1 MSKAGTAYVDIDA
14 RLDNFRRDMKKATT
28 GLKADL
34 DLDVDRS
41 QIMRHLTG
49 LKADLALD
57 IDRSKISSQL
67 AGIDAQV
74 NVGVDDTTLA
84 AARLKI
90 ETALSGIWVDI
101 NTRLDATTLAALQA
115 QLAALNAQAAGIGGA
130 AAAGGF
136 GSKATMGAGVGAVAS
151 VASVFTLGGLGL
163 SVAADNE
170 AAALSFERLLGS
182 AEAAQAFLLQMQ
194 DFAAKTPFEFPEL
207 RDSASRLLAVGTE
220 ADRVIPIMTTLGDA
234 TSAMGTGQEGV
245 ARAITALTQ
254 MSQKGKVS
262 AEEMLQLTEA
272 GIPAWDALAA
282 VLNTDV
288 ATAMDMVQKR
298 QVDAESVFTAI
309 ETQAGPAFA
318 RVAGGMEDL
327 SGTLKG
333 QLSTLKDEFMMG
345 LGDLAMPL
353 LGSLKEML
361 GPIKDGLIKPLM
373 DALGPAMEQIAPLVK
388 TIADNAGPL
397 LATLVQFG
405 GDLMASLQPALD
417 ILMPVI
423 TDLVSMLGDE
433 LGEVLVALT
442 PTFEELARTLVELS
456 PLIPPVAELLSTV
469 LIEAAPLLTKMA
481 EGLTLTADAVAR
493 VLGYGFE
500 HLVRLVKDLLN
511 GDFEAVRDR
520 IWYLFESF
528 ANGVNI
534 IREKLVDFYTNIW
547 GKFVDTVKN
556 LPGEV
561 ASALGGMWDFM
572 VASFQAAVNAIV
584 GIWNRLRVPE
594 IGPFGP
600 WGPGDIIPQ
609 IGPFGPFD
617 LPDLPTF
624 HSGGLVPGRT
634 GEEVLAKLQAGE
646 IVVPVGAVDN
656 LAAMAAAGG
665 SQRPISVVQN
675 IDGGMSPELI
685 AEAATRRLGRAL
697 AVAS

>member
-1 MSKAGTAYVDIDA
+1 MSKVGTAYIDLDA
-14 RLDNFRRDMKKATT
+14 RLDNFRRDVKKATT

-34 DLDVDRS
+34 DFDIDRKQIVS
-41 QIMRHLTG
+41 QLVG
-49 LKADLALD
+49 LSTDLRLD
-57 IDRSKISSQL
+57 IDRSKVGAQL
-67 AGIDAQV
+67 AGFDAQV
-74 NVGVDDTTLA
+74 NVGVDQSTLI
-84 AARLKI
+84 AARAQIVGYL
-90 ETALSGIWVDI
+90 AGIWVDI

-130 AAAGGF
+130 AAAGGL
-136 GSKATMGAGVGAVAS
+136 GAKAGMAGGVGAVAA
-151 VASVFTLGGLGL
+151 VASVATLGGLGL
-163 SVAADNE
+163 TVAADNE
-170 AAALSFERLLGS
+170 AAAISFERLLGS
-182 AEAAQAFLLQMQ
+182 AEAAQAFLGQMQ

-207 RDSASRLLAVGTE
+207 RDSASRFLAVGIE
-220 ADRVIPIMTTLGDA
+220 ASRVIPIMTTLGDA

-282 VLNTDV
+282 VLGTDV
-288 ATAMDMVQKR
+288 AGAMDAVSAR
-298 QVDAESVFTAI
+298 QIDAESMFAAI

-327 SGTLKG
+327 SGTMQG

-353 LGSLKEML
+353 LVSLKEML

-373 DALGPAMEQIAPLVK
+373 DALGPAMQQIAPLIK

-417 ILMPVI
+417 VLMPVL
-423 TDLVSMLGDE
+423 TDLMATLGDD
-433 LGEVLVALT
+433 LGEMLVALT
-442 PTFEELARTLVELS
+442 PTFEELARTLVELA
-456 PLIPPVAELLSTV
+456 PLIPPVAELLTTV
-469 LIEAAPLLTKMA
+469 LIEAAPLLTKLA
-481 EGLTLTADAVAR
+481 EGLTLTANAVAQ
-493 VLGYGFE
+493 VLGFGLE
-500 HLVRLVKDLLN
+500 QLVGLVKDLLD
-511 GDFEAVRDR
+511 GDFDAVRER
-520 IWYLFESF
+520 IASLFESF
-528 ANGVNI
+528 GRGVQI
-534 IREKLVDFYTNIW
+534 IRAKLDDFMSNVW
-547 GKFVDTVKN
+547 GGFVDTVKD

-572 VASFQAAVNAIV
+572 VAAFKEAVNAIV
-584 GIWNRLRVPE
+584 RVWNDIAIPR

-609 IGPFGPFD
+609 VGPFGPFD
-617 LPDLPTF
+617 LPNLPTF
-624 HSGGLVPGRT
+624 HDGGVVPGRT

-646 IVVPVGAVDN
+646 IVVPT
-656 LAAMAAAGG
+656 AAARSVGG
-665 SQRPISVVQN
+665 GGVGGPRPINVVQN
-675 IDGGMSPELI
+675 IDGGMSPELV
-685 AEAATRRLGRAL
+685 AEAASRRLGRAL